1 MSGEKYKE
9 LKKEIKQK
17 IKKIKDYEISD
28 NKLAALVFIITAV
41 LGARIGSYLRIFVFN
56 HEEKERNKK
65 KEKDYYSLKEEPELE
80 EWGSG
85 RPPDNESKWPDDPRA
100 GAGAPPTVRL
110 FGKKNKS
117 KRNKKIALSAVLGGG
132 LGVGTGFYLRNKLYS
147 KIHEDEK
154 KSKEEVERNDKKL
167 EANLKRLMS
176 IDEQKESDAPESVSK
191 TALKKIEFNK
201 EFIRKHFNKMI
212 SLKDEEDFKIK
223 SDLGDTR
230 LQEQGDFDR
239 AMGEL
244 VRTKLK
250 LKEDKKKIKKKKKW
264 FSRNKDANEKIGII
278 KEQIKENEKQSQ
290 QIENFYD
297 NYFKQKEKRL
307 TKKKLIEILSGKEG
321 IDKDKDKDYLKY
333 YSYSELYKMYEEI
346 MEKQKEIS
354 LVLDS
359 YDDPDQEVML
369 FGKKKRRKKK
379 IPASLKKK
387 CKRLKIRLTLKKGG
401 KRVYKSEAMLKKQCK
416 KADKRRKK

>member
-65 KEKDYYSLKEEPELE
+65 KEKDYSSLKEEPELE
-80 EWGSG
+80 EWELG
-85 RPPDNESKWPDDPRA
+85 RHPDNESKWDDAPRA
-100 GAGAPPTVRL
+100 GAGAPPTVSL

-147 KIHEDEK
+147 KIHEKEK
-154 KSKEEVERNDKKL
+154 KSKTEVENNDKKL
-167 EANLKRLMS
+167 ESELKRLNS
-176 IDEQKESDAPESVSK
+176 IAEQKESNEPEPVSK
-191 TALKKIEFNK
+191 TSLKKIESNE
-201 EFIRKHFNKMI
+201 EFIRKHFNKMNI
-212 SLKDEEDFKIK
+212 SLKDEEDFGIK
-223 SDLGDTR
+223 SYDINSKSTE
-230 LQEQGDFDR
+230 LQEQVDFDR

-250 LKEDKKKIKKKKKW
+250 LKDNERKIKNKKKV
-264 FSRNKDANEKIGII
+264 FSRNKDINKKIGII
-278 KEQIKENEKQSQ
+278 KEQIKENEKQSEELEK
-290 QIENFYD
+290 IHEDYFD
-297 NYFKQKEKRL
+297 NKEKRL
-307 TKKKLIEILSGKEG
+307 TKKDLIRILSREEG
-321 IDKDKDKDYLKY
+321 EDKDNLKY
-333 YSYSELYKMYEEI
+333 YSYWELYKMYEEI

-354 LVLDS
+354 SVLDS
-359 YDDPDQEVML
+359 YDDPVQEVML
-369 FGKKKRRKKK
+369 FGKKKRKRHKKK
-379 IPASLKKK
+379 
-387 CKRLKIRLTLKKGG
+387 
-401 KRVYKSEAMLKKQCK
+401 
-416 KADKRRKK
+416 RK